1 MEEINKTISQVF
13 EKNKQDDNSYL
24 DNKRERI
31 ETEKQRDTKRTQW
44 NRMKNPEINPHI
56 YVN

>member
-44 NRMKNPEINPHI
+44 NRMKNPEINSRI
-56 YVN
+56 N